1 MRNVTRVKTLMV
13 VLLAGCTQVMAQTD
27 ATSTQDPC
35 RKENLLKSNNLANDQ
50 LVIFKGVSGTNYLS
64 LIHI

>member
-35 RKENLLKSNNLANDQ
+35 RKK
-50 LVIFKGVSGTNYLS
+50 TC
-64 LIHI
+64 